1 MKRFRTVFMGTPDFA
16 VPCLEKLIET
26 VNVVGVVTQP
36 DKPKGRGRK
45 MTPPPVKVCA
55 LEHGIDV
62 LQPRRVKDP
71 EAVQAISGM
80 NPELIIVVAFG
91 QILSQEI
98 LDIPEYGCI
107 NVHASLLPEYR
118 GAAPMQWCIVNGE
131 AKTGVT
137 TMQMD
142 AGLDTGDML
151 LQSSID
157 IDSDITYAGLS
168 EKLSAVGA
176 ELLIKTLKEL
186 DAGTLKPVKQDNDKS
201 SYAPLLTRDTG
212 KIDWNRPSTF
222 IHNLVR
228 GLDPWPGAYSE
239 LDGHV
244 IKIWRTRTVEGTA
257 NVAPGTVTE
266 CGKKYIRVTTGD
278 GLIDILELQAPGKKR
293 MRAVDFINGHG
304 IALPARFG
312 VDEI

>member
-26 VNVVGVVTQP
+26 VHVVGVVTQP

-151 LQSSID
+151 LQSSLD

-176 ELLIKTLKEL
+176 KLLIKTLKEL

-212 KIDWNRPSTF
+212 KIDWNRPAAF

-239 LDGHV
+239 LEGHV
-244 IKIWRTRTVEGTA
+244 IKIWKTRTAEGTA
-257 NVAPGTVTE
+257 NAAPGTVTE
-266 CGKKYIRVTTGD
+266 CGKTYIRVATGD